1 VLLARRAAQ
10 LLERPSPQPLGD
22 DRPLTDR
29 SVLRVV
35 QAPAL
40 VVAQED
46 DPLHRLDVA
55 ADLAAALPGSTGLL
69 RLPAVQKTPPAP
81 PSRHS
86 PTTSPRRT
94 RDPLAG
100 PVRRLTEQLA
110 TSLDLHLSRAVDWL
124 PHEYVPWSQGRDF
137 GDAPW
142 DVSQSALSQP
152 VRAAVTLNLLTEDN
166 LPGYHG
172 TLARLYGDQDPWRTW
187 LDRWTAEE
195 GRHAIVL
202 RDYLVV
208 TRAVDPV
215 ALEADRMAT
224 VSGGYR
230 APEKDLLRAVV
241 YVAFQ
246 ELATRVAHRATGR
259 LSGDAGLDALLRR
272 VAADENL
279 HMVLYRDLVQVALDV
294 DPAATLAAVVDE
306 VAGFEMPGTGIPG
319 FVRRAAVVARAGIYD
334 LRVHRDDVVL
344 PMLRYW
350 RVFERDDLPPEAER
364 QRDRL
369 AAVVAELDRRVA
381 RLASRRQLVG
391 A

>member
-1 VLLARRAAQ
+1 MT
-10 LLERPSPQPLGD
+10 PG
-22 DRPLTDR
+22 
-29 SVLRVV
+29 
-35 QAPAL
+35 PAMN
-40 VVAQED
+40 E
-46 DPLHRLDVA
+46 
-55 ADLAAALPGSTGLL
+55 
-69 RLPAVQKTPPAP
+69 
-81 PSRHS
+81 
-86 PTTSPRRT
+86 
-94 RDPLAG
+94 
-100 PVRRLTEQLA
+100 RLTTQLEA
-110 TSLDLHLSRAVDWL
+110 SLETHLERAVDWL

-137 GDAPW
+137 DGLPW
-142 DVSQSALSQP
+142 DVEQSALSP
-152 VRAAVTLNLLTEDN
+152 AVRAAVTLNLLTEDN

-172 TLARLYGDQDPWRTW
+172 VLSRLYGQREPWRTW

-195 GRHAIVL
+195 GRHGIVL

-224 VSGGYR
+224 VSGGYA

-259 LSGDAGLDALLRR
+259 LSGDEGLDRLLRR

-279 HMVLYRDLVQVALDV
+279 HMVLYRDLVQTALEV
-294 DPAATLAAVVDE
+294 DPEAALTAIVAE

-334 LRVHRDDVVL
+334 LAVHRDEVVL

-350 RVFERDDLPPEAER
+350 RVFDLEGLPAGAER
-364 QRDRL
+364 QRDQL
-369 AAVVAELDRRVA
+369 AAVVAELDTRVGK
-381 RLASRRQLVG
+381 LAARRQLVK